1 MNGPLRLLRIPHRH
15 HAVSSHVVVQ
25 KAGVPYELERTVCRE
40 CSKLL
45 AERRLGRT
53 AA

>member
-1 MNGPLRLLRIPHRH
+1 MNGPLRILRFPHRH
-15 HAVSSHVVVQ
+15 RAVSRHVVVQ
-25 KAGVPYELERTVCRE
+25 RAGVPYELERTVCGE

-45 AERRLGRT
+45 SERKLGRT